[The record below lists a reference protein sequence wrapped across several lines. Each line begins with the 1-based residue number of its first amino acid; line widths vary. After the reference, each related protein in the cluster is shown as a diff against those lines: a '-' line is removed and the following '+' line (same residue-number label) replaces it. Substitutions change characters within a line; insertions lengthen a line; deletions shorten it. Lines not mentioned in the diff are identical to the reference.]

1 MQNEQA
7 GIKRE
12 VLLAAAV
19 LTAYRKAKES
29 SKPARIEDVARVLFE
44 LRQAGINLGE
54 ISLKRIPGG
63 FYSEDVEILIGHY
76 LDAKFATK
84 RSPVQLSEHG
94 RELLSSIIK
103 EERKENPLGLQEV
116 EQVLGG
122 LA

>member
-1 MQNEQA
+1 MHSERA
-7 GIKRE
+7 TVKRE

-19 LTAYRKAKES
+19 LAAHQKSEERQ
-29 SKPARIEDVARVLFE
+29 PPRIEDISKLLFDM
-44 LRQAGINLGE
+44 RQSGISLGE

-84 RSPVQLSEHG
+84 RSPVQLSPQG
-94 RELLSSIIK
+94 RELLHTIIR
-103 EERKENPLGLQEV
+103 EERKENPNGLKQV
-116 EQVLGG
+116 ERVLGA

>member
-1 MQNEQA
+1 MQSEGA
-7 GIKRE
+7 RIRRE

-19 LTAYRKAKES
+19 LAAHRQSKERQ
-29 SKPARIEDVARVLFE
+29 PPRIEDISKLLFE
-44 LRQAGINLGE
+44 LRQSGISLGE

-84 RSPVQLSEHG
+84 RSPVQLSEQG
-94 RELLSSIIK
+94 RQLLNTIIQ
-103 EERKENPLGLQEV
+103 EERKENPNGLKQV
-116 EQVLGG
+116 ERVLGA

>member
-1 MQNEQA
+1 MQSEGA
-7 GIKRE
+7 RIRRE

-19 LTAYRKAKES
+19 LAAHRQSKERQ
-29 SKPARIEDVARVLFE
+29 PPRIEDISKLLFE
-44 LRQAGINLGE
+44 LRQSGISLGE

-84 RSPVQLSEHG
+84 RSPVQLSEQG
-94 RELLSSIIK
+94 RQLLDTIIQ
-103 EERKENPLGLQEV
+103 EERKENPNGLKQV
-116 EQVLGG
+116 EKVLGA

>member
-1 MQNEQA
+1 MQSEGA
-7 GIKRE
+7 RIRRE

-19 LTAYRKAKES
+19 LAAHRQSKERQ
-29 SKPARIEDVARVLFE
+29 PPRIEDISKLLFE
-44 LRQAGINLGE
+44 LRQSGISLGE

-84 RSPVQLSEHG
+84 RSPVQLSEQG
-94 RELLSSIIK
+94 RQLLDTIIQ
-103 EERKENPLGLQEV
+103 EERKENPDGLKQV
-116 EQVLGG
+116 EKVLGA